1 MELVDCLC
9 INCEEM
15 VSPSH
20 LSTHSNKCLN
30 ISAYLT
36 KISNQ
41 DEVTQLD
48 FKIEKLKNSMEDC
61 VTSRYREE
69 DSRYVYTFKQLI
81 LISTELLLCGK
92 ELEDARYCENI
103 GIQIL
108 ELGPFPNTNLYVYM
122 ERLKSLAEVRD
133 IQDKAN
139 AILARRKKIEEFDVE
154 EDRMNDVLF
163 LRREMNYYKHRAF
176 KLDQIIRN
184 LLSGNITDKDQNPFE
199 TEPNPSTQNTE
210 EEETHEIHE
219 EETLPKECLAQLLP
233 IRTLYSNTTFSTV
246 ALDGRLPSIYLVRY
260 I

>member
-1 MELVDCLC
+1 MC

-20 LSTHSNKCLN
+20 LSTHSNKCLST
-30 ISAYLT
+30 SAYLN
-36 KISNQ
+36 KISDQ
-41 DEVTQLD
+41 DDVTQLD

-61 VTSRYREE
+61 ITSRYRAE

-92 ELEDARYCENI
+92 ELEDARNCGNI

-108 ELGPFPNTNLYVYM
+108 ELGLFPNTNLYVYM
-122 ERLKSLAEVRD
+122 ERIKSLAKVRD

-139 AILARRKKIEEFDVE
+139 AILARRKNIEEFDVE

-163 LRREMNYYKHRAF
+163 LRREMNYYQHRAF
-176 KLDQIIRN
+176 KLDQIIRA
-184 LLSGNITDKDQNPFE
+184 LLSRNMTDKDHNPFE
-199 TEPNPSTQNTE
+199 TEPNHSTQNTE
-210 EEETHEIHE
+210 EEETHEARE
-219 EETLPKECLAQLLP
+219 EETLPKECPAQRLP
-233 IRTLYSNTTFSTV
+233 IRGLYSNTPFSTV

-260 I
+260 K